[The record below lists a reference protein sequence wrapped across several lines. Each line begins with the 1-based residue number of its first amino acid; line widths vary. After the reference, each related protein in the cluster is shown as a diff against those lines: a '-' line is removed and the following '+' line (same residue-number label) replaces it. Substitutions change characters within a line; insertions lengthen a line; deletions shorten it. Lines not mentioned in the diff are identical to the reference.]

1 MQVNWGYLGIW
12 QLKDLNDAMS
22 SVEVAGSREVDKLML
37 AVVAEASDESLASED
52 KTGKA
57 DMYSRAPLV
66 GEAKGLSGRLCSK
79 LHSIRKIY

>member
-1 MQVNWGYLGIW
+1 M
-12 QLKDLNDAMS
+12 KDLNDAMS
-22 SVEVAGSREVDKLML
+22 SVEVAGSREGDKLML

-79 LHSIRKIY
+79 LHSIRKMH